1 MSSSTHNQSGLQ
13 PLVDQVEDVKGIM
26 SNNIEK
32 ALERE
37 GKINELDTRADQLRE
52 KATQFNTTAIK
63 VNRKMW
69 WENTKMKIIIGV
81 SVGVLLL
88 TILMIVLWQLG
99 VFSSS
104 SSA

>member
-1 MSSSTHNQSGLQ
+1 MAGESTPEPAINE
-13 PLVDQVEDVKGIM
+13 PATKAAPPETT
-26 SNNIEK
+26 EK
-32 ALERE
+32 LTKERE

-104 SSA
+104 SNA